1 MAYIDGNLIKLT
13 ANTNVIGKLAPTSG
27 ANLWQY
33 SNSVDNMASI
43 TAANYFKAFGVNP
56 LNVNGT
62 YPAVDDF
69 IYVIASDGTMILKI
83 SDLSPTVTTLVVVGP
98 GSIQSDEIANNAITT
113 AKILDANVTLAKLA
127 AGITPSHIIKY
138 AGQTT
143 TVGGA
148 AAEAFVINGVLNT
161 DRAFVQIVDNGTG
174 NVTALQAVCTANTL
188 TITFSGNPGNDTIF
202 NYQIIRAS
210 A

>member
-1 MAYIDGNLIKLT
+1 MSYIDGNLIKLT
-13 ANTNVIGKLAPTSG
+13 ANSNLIGKLGPASN
-27 ANLWQY
+27 ANIWQY
-33 SNSVDNMASI
+33 INSVDNMAAVS
-43 TAANYFKAFGVNP
+43 ASGFFKIFGENT

-62 YPAVDDF
+62 YPALNDF
-69 IYVIASDGTMILKI
+69 IYCVCSDGTMIVKI
-83 SDLSPTVTTLVVVGP
+83 SALSPAVTVQVIVGP
-98 GSIQSDEIANNAITT
+98 GGIQTDEIADDAITT

-148 AAEAFVINGVLNT
+148 AAEAFAVAGVLAT
-161 DRAFVQIVDNGTG
+161 DLAFVQIVDNGTG
-174 NVTALQAVCTANTL
+174 NVTALQAVCTLNTL